1 MALEQAE
8 PRVRADAGYEQ
19 TPRKESETQKDFLE
33 EAVGTAFRVVDVWH
47 AVGQVLPWALAKQGQ
62 TGDQSLGG
70 SGILPTVYTSLCAPS
85 NRKWGQNK
93 WLFPKAEEQRV
104 QLPNEP

>member
-8 PRVRADAGYEQ
+8 PRVRADTGYEQ

-47 AVGQVLPWALAKQGQ
+47 AVGQVSPWALAKQGE
-62 TGDQSLGG
+62 TGD
-70 SGILPTVYTSLCAPS
+70 
-85 NRKWGQNK
+85 
-93 WLFPKAEEQRV
+93 
-104 QLPNEP
+104 